1 MGTGILTKA
10 DSPSLGFAL
19 NINGMGIGILTKADS
34 PSSGFGYLTVG
45 NSGSG
50 TIYSKKLKILS

>member
-1 MGTGILTKA
+1 MAT
-10 DSPSLGFAL
+10 
-19 NINGMGIGILTKADS
+19 GILTKADS

-50 TIYSKKLKILS
+50 SIYSKKILNIKLNYISTSKHIVKYNLHIYTIE